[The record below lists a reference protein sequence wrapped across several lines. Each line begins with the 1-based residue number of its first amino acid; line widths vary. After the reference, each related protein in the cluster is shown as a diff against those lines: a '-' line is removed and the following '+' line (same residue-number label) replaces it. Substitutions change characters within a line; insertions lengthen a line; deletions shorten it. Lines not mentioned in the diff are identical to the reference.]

1 MSLGDAGFSFFHT
14 GLNFGMGFEMHME
27 KRIYSNK
34 RIICN
39 MVLAPLSYYLIMQIV
54 AMGASVYVTTRLA
67 MEGLSE
73 AELAAQTTERI
84 YQYNVQL
91 TMASA
96 LIALPIVFFLF
107 YRRQEKLRRRGNP
120 AGLLLM
126 LPFGMAACLT
136 VNMLISLSRLS
147 EFFPGYD
154 ELAETIFQGNIWL
167 ELIGVAVMPALIE
180 ELIYRGVIYRG
191 FRRFVKPVW
200 AALLSALVFGIMHMN
215 VVQFVY
221 AFLLGLLLAWVYE
234 AYRSILAPMLMH
246 LAANAF
252 SVLLT
257 EWEPLGKALET
268 AAGTWTMLGLMLL
281 CDIAI
286 PIYLCKK
293 RK

>member
-1 MSLGDAGFSFFHT
+1 M
-14 GLNFGMGFEMHME
+14 EMDME
-27 KRIYSNK
+27 KQIYSNK
-34 RIICN
+34 RIIGN
-39 MVLAPLSYYLIMQIV
+39 MVLAPLVYFLLMQIIS
-54 AMGASVYVTTRLA
+54 MGVSVYVMTQLA
-67 MEGLSE
+67 MEGVSE
-73 AELAAQTTERI
+73 AELVAQATERI
-84 YQYNVQL
+84 YQYNVQM

-96 LIALPIVFFLF
+96 LIALPIVFLLF
-107 YRRQEKLRRRGNP
+107 YRRQEKLQLKGNP

-126 LPFGMAACLT
+126 IPFGMAACLT
-136 VNMLISLSRLS
+136 VNMVISLSRLS

-154 ELAETIFQGNIWL
+154 ELAETIFRGNIWL

-200 AALLSALVFGIMHMN
+200 AALLSALIFGIMHMN

-234 AYRSILAPMLMH
+234 VYQSILAPMLMH

-257 EWEPLGKALET
+257 EWEPLAEALKT
-268 AAGTWTMLGLMLL
+268 VSGTWTMLGLMLL
-281 CDIAI
+281 FDIAI
-286 PIYLCKK
+286 PVYLCKK
-293 RK
+293 IKKK